1 MPIITDTQQEVKR
14 LRAYLNPL
22 FKGKVVDS
30 VLYALANGASSY
42 LVNNISKVNDQL
54 YLVSAGGQFLDE
66 RAAEYEIIRDPQIG
80 IGDDEFR
87 KITIEI
93 KNRKAVRDLINQLLN
108 VMYGDQLTKASSPSS
123 TFEPYSLQD
132 QDTLILSFDDQTPLI
147 LLFQASEFN
156 SIAAATA
163 QEVAD
168 AITQKLRAIGH
179 TGTAVSQNDGQGNY
193 VRIYSDTIGPSSSIQ
208 VLGGRAQ
215 NALKFAIPVGAG
227 GNMSTQWTISQQPG
241 GFMRFTW
248 SGGANPGLGKLD
260 IGYYVNI
267 YGGGFSS
274 SSNIGSYTI
283 TGFVGGAQ
291 GVAYFEVYNPLGTP
305 GIVTQGADDA
315 MLFYNPEKIKVY
327 SQKSYAAQ
335 FQVSSRLVQVF
346 MPAVTKV
353 VRRSRQGSA
362 HLHDTTTPEGILPG
376 QPGPYIYDLSQPFT
390 ISNIQTT
397 LAQSLDG
404 TDPRLITVA
413 DASTFPDS
421 QGYLILG
428 YGTSEQEGPIPYISR
443 PSSNTLLISP
453 AYSIK
458 NSFVFGTDVALVDT
472 RASVVLDPAG
482 NDFEFF
488 MTGDA
493 QGRIYAQNLIN
504 QIAATGLTVVFTIIY
519 PSSEGLGKWGTQ
531 YDEIS
536 VVYGQ

>member
-1 MPIITDTQQEVKR
+1 MPIVTNTDKEVKR
-14 LRAYLNPL
+14 LRATLNPL

-30 VLYALANGASSY
+30 VLFALASGSSSY
-42 LVNNISKVNDQL
+42 LVNTISQVNDQL
-54 YLVSAGGQFLDE
+54 YFVSAGGQFLDE
-66 RAAEYEIIRDPQIG
+66 RAAEYEITRPPEVG
-80 IGDDEFR
+80 IGDEEFR
-87 KITIEI
+87 KIAIEI

-108 VMYGDQLTKASSPSS
+108 IMYGDQLTKASSPSS
-123 TFEPYSLQD
+123 TFEPYALQD
-132 QDTLILSFDDQTPLI
+132 QDTLILSFDDQDPLI
-147 LLFQASEFN
+147 ILFQASEFG

-168 AITQKLRAIGH
+168 AITQSLRSIGH

-193 VRIYSDTIGPSSSIQ
+193 VRIYSDTIGPASSIQ

-215 NALKFAIPVGAG
+215 NALKFATPVGAG
-227 GNMSTQWTISQQPG
+227 GNMSTQWTVSQQPG

-248 SGGANPGLGKLD
+248 IGGANPGLGKLD

-274 SSNIGSYTI
+274 SANVGSYTI
-283 TGFVGGAQ
+283 TNFLGGAQ
-291 GVAYFEVYNPLGTP
+291 NVAYFEVYNPLGTP
-305 GIVTQGADDA
+305 GIVTQGTDSA
-315 MLFYNPEKIKVY
+315 MLFYNPQKIKVY

-362 HLHDTTTPEGILPG
+362 HLHDTTTAEGVLPG

-397 LAQSLDG
+397 LAQNLDG
-404 TDPRLITVA
+404 TDPRLISVV

-428 YGTSEQEGPIPYISR
+428 YGTEEQEGPIPYISR

-453 AYSIK
+453 AYSLK
-458 NSFVFGTDVALVDT
+458 NSFLSGTDVALVAT

-504 QIAATGLTVVFTIIY
+504 QIAATGLTVVFTVIY
-519 PSSEGLGKWGTQ
+519 PSDEGLGKWGTPFS
-531 YDEIS
+531 EIAT
-536 VVYGQ
+536 VYGQ